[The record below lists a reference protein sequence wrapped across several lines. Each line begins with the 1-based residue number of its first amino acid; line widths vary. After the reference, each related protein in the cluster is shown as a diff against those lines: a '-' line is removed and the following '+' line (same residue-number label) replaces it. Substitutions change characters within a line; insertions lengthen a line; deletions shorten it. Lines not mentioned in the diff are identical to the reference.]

1 MRQQSKFGFFFI
13 IRCESDKSKHVN
25 GKRPKMTLRSDGL
38 RNVCIIMSSF
48 VGDKLIFPL
57 SEINF
62 YELENKKKVEG
73 F

>member
-1 MRQQSKFGFFFI
+1 MHIFTDLSECVNKVNSDFFFI

-57 SEINF
+57 SEIEF
-62 YELENKKKVEG
+62 L
-73 F
+73 

>member
-1 MRQQSKFGFFFI
+1 MHIFTDLSEYVNKVNSDFFI

-38 RNVCIIMSSF
+38 RSVCIIMSSF

-57 SEINF
+57 SEIEF
-62 YELENKKKVEG
+62 L
-73 F
+73 